1 MRTLAGQ
8 ETMSFAPGEL
18 WGPGAEADPVSA
30 PPGPPS
36 SDERGVMCDL

>member
-1 MRTLAGQ
+1 MRTLARQ

-18 WGPGAEADPVSA
+18 WGPGAEADLVSA

-36 SDERGVMCDL
+36 FN

>member
-1 MRTLAGQ
+1 MRMRAGE

-18 WGPGAEADPVSA
+18 WGPGAEAELVSA

-36 SDERGVMCDL
+36 FDERG